1 MKNLMTGILIL
12 AMVFV
17 FTGCGSEQL
26 SESYVKED
34 VIAKAEQVVTQ
45 LSNKEYQAVAD
56 MVREDLQ
63 EDLSAKVLEEA
74 LGQKIE
80 AAGEFQEYTQTAT
93 SGQQDKSAKEDYA
106 IVVLVCQYENA
117 KLTFTISFNEEM
129 KLVGLYMR

>member
-17 FTGCGSEQL
+17 FAGCGSGQL

-63 EDLSAKVLEEA
+63 EDLSAEVLEEA

-80 AAGEFQEYTQTAT
+80 AAGEFQEYTQTVT